1 MRTFLTVFVRTR
13 PCVPD
18 KNHASFVSLS
28 SSFTSP
34 SRLRSCL
41 RSGVHALVRVR
52 TMLACFAC
60 ERGVTRRARR
70 GPRDGG
76 RRTHSFG
83 PMEIYF
89 LFFFLGGKKCPKVS
103 YCSSYNDVYHH
114 FPIISDIIS
123 GNVAE
128 RRPCSLWAGEAEPS
142 RAEKKTG
149 RHFTRTNERT
159 PRTRTPR
166 TNACR
171 EHHPSHR
178 RRREHPT
185 RWYQK
190 GFRQEAGGQGAFSRR
205 E

>member
-89 LFFFLGGKKCPKVS
+89 LFFFLGGKSVQRYRIVAHTTTCI
-103 YCSSYNDVYHH
+103 
-114 FPIISDIIS
+114 IISQYSRTSSRETSPND
-123 GNVAE
+123 A
-128 RRPCSLWAGEAEPS
+128 PLLWAGEAEPS
-142 RAEKKTG
+142 RAE
-149 RHFTRTNERT
+149 
-159 PRTRTPR
+159 PR
-166 TNACR
+166 
-171 EHHPSHR
+171 
-178 RRREHPT
+178 
-185 RWYQK
+185 
-190 GFRQEAGGQGAFSRR
+190 
-205 E
+205 